1 MELKDDDKY
10 VIFKQDDLFAES
22 FPVMKE
28 IRRQGKLCD
37 VTLKVKKS
45 VFVLLYVV
53 QMWDITLISMCF
65 GAILSQQQNVKF
77 QIEDQSFSAHRIVL
91 ASTIPYFY
99 AMFTHNLVESRIKE
113 IEMKEIEPQ

>member
-1 MELKDDDKY
+1 MWCNFE
-10 VIFKQDDLFAES
+10 
-22 FPVMKE
+22 
-28 IRRQGKLCD
+28 GKLKLFFFIPN
-37 VTLKVKKS
+37 VGHYLE
-45 VFVLLYVV
+45 L
-53 QMWDITLISMCF
+53 DIIYIQIIFQL
-65 GAILSQQQNVKF
+65 

>member
-1 MELKDDDKY
+1 M
-10 VIFKQDDLFAES
+10 
-22 FPVMKE
+22 
-28 IRRQGKLCD
+28 
-37 VTLKVKKS
+37 
-45 VFVLLYVV
+45 YVV
-53 QMWDITLISMCF
+53 TTFSVISH
-65 GAILSQQQNVKF
+65 F